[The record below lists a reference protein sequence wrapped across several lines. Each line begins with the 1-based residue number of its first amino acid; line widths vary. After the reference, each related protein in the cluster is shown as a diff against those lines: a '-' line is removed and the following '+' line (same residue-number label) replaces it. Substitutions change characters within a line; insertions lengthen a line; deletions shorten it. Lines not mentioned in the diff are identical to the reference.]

1 MIASGKRYKFMRA
14 RQWWRR
20 QQRQRWQRNSASDIW
35 KQQQSASQNIGK
47 HRKMAKIYSVMA
59 AMIGLQ
65 PANIALVVWNDDCY
79 SKTAISCAK
88 FNINKV
94 MKHHGPTR
102 FNGDFIVYLLCG
114 TWCLSV
120 MALRRWC
127 GTLAHRRLPPLEHS
141 IHIATNDSSISSGA
155 RAQASS
161 IYANRSIFQFNWI
174 GFYFFLCYFI
184 LFFFSFFL
192 RLLSATG
199 KLLGVCGIGS
209 VDGFVDPHAMRG
221 ILILIQF
228 YAALADGHVR
238 QYCWFNK
245 FVERVFYFWWR
256 SFNI

>member
-184 LFFFSFFL
+184 LFFFFFL
-192 RLLSATG
+192 STFAVSDGQIVRRLWNWLGRWFCRSSCNARHIDFNPILCCAGWWPRSA
-199 KLLGVCGIGS
+199 
-209 VDGFVDPHAMRG
+209 
-221 ILILIQF
+221 ILLIQ
-228 YAALADGHVR
+228 
-238 QYCWFNK
+238 
-245 FVERVFYFWWR
+245 
-256 SFNI
+256 